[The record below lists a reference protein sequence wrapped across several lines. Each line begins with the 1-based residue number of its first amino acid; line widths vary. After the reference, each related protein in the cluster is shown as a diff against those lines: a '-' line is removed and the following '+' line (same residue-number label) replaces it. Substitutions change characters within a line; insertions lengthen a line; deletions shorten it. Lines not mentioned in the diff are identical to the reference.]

1 VVTPGERIW
10 AHATAAGKALLARL
24 SDAELGRVLGAR
36 LPGYTRDTVRT
47 LPALLRELATT
58 RRRGWAVMRV
68 LEALGQSLLKTAEG
82 LATWARGSTS

>member
-1 VVTPGERIW
+1 
-10 AHATAAGKALLARL
+10 
-24 SDAELGRVLGAR
+24 
-36 LPGYTRDTVRT
+36 VRT

-58 RRRGWAVMRV
+58 RRRGWVVMRGEWAPAVAAVGAAVDVRLGARPVAISVGLPTFEATPEV